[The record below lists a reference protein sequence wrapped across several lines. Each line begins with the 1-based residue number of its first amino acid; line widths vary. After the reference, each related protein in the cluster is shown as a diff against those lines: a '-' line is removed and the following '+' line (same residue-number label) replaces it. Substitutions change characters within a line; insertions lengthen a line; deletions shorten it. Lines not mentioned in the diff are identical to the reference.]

1 MLLLSVL
8 FLAACTRPEE
18 ASLAQAHGTPD
29 EVLWMLRAGNA
40 RFHDFHAI
48 HPDQSPAR
56 MKELLGGQQPRAV
69 VISCS
74 DSRVVPELVFDQGLG
89 DLFTVRTAGNVV
101 GEYELASVEYAV
113 EHLGASLVIVMGHTH
128 CGAINAYLSESE
140 HPCNGHMKQLVAYL
154 EAESEQQ
161 AASADGLTIDE
172 ATRANIAHG
181 VQEIEWLFREIE
193 AGGHPLRA
201 KVVGALYHI
210 ENGHVEWL
218 EPVAVA
224 EGRGK

>member
-1 MLLLSVL
+1 MRPIHFLVLPALL
-8 FLAACTRPEE
+8 LAACTRPGE
-18 ASLAQAHGTPD
+18 ATPARAPSTPD
-29 EVLWMLRAGNA
+29 EVLRMLRAGNE

-48 HPDQSPAR
+48 HPDQGPER
-56 MKELLGGQQPRAV
+56 IKELLGGQHPWAV

-113 EHLGASLVIVMGHTH
+113 EHLGAPLVIVMGHTH
-128 CGAINAYLSESE
+128 CGAINAYLNESE

-161 AASADGLTIDE
+161 EASVDGLTIDE

-193 AGGHPLRA
+193 EGGNPMHA
-201 KVVGALYHI
+201 KVVGAVYHI
-210 ENGHVEWL
+210 EDGHVEWL
-218 EPVAVA
+218 
-224 EGRGK
+224 